1 MEFDQGWGQGG
12 ESALL
17 PVGLSCCSLLN
28 SRSFWEGVRMM
39 SFSRWASGHLGS
51 NPTGLWGHPHVPAL
65 WLFLSLKAALAR
77 GAWTQARP
85 ASYPTCLGP
94 EKVRADSPQGA
105 VRLSPCSRA
114 LADPLLFW
122 QEGDGPSGLCTPRD
136 PKRQKHRLLG
146 TRCDAELRPST
157 HQHHRLRR
165 EAEDTAASQGPA
177 GRLRQGRGS
186 YVDSPAC
193 APASA
198 LGARRLVHPHGRDRS
213 PIFWATGWRAL
224 SLGPEL

>member
-12 ESALL
+12 GSALL

-105 VRLSPCSRA
+105 VRLSPCSWA
-114 LADPLLFW
+114 LQTLCFSGRKGMDLLACV
-122 QEGDGPSGLCTPRD
+122 LHVIPRD
-136 PKRQKHRLLG
+136 RNTGCWARGATQSSGR
-146 TRCDAELRPST
+146 RPTST
-157 HQHHRLRR
+157 TGCVERLR
-165 EAEDTAASQGPA
+165 T
-177 GRLRQGRGS
+177 
-186 YVDSPAC
+186 
-193 APASA
+193 
-198 LGARRLVHPHGRDRS
+198 
-213 PIFWATGWRAL
+213 
-224 SLGPEL
+224 